1 MMDMSVMQS
10 SSGLSLMAHHHHQ
23 QQVHQAMQ
31 HHHHHQQQQ
40 AHLNHHQ
47 MTSPNG
53 KSPIGLPDHIKRPM
67 NAFMVWSRL
76 QRRKIAQDN
85 PKMHNSEISKRLG
98 KSIEIKFNYFIR
110 TSKLTFEFYKN
121 WIKGAEWKLLN
132 EDDKRPFIDE
142 AKRLRALHMK
152 EHPDYKY
159 RPRRKPKPSVA
170 NTKTTYSF
178 PMPYSM
184 PHHHQHPAAGLDP
197 LSWLSAAQHAAA
209 VASSS
214 GAPSTSSSNN
224 SAAARYEM
232 GANNGTGAGGG
243 SQVSSNIMNSSAS
256 ASSAASLDLDK
267 SRLFGFAAAAANPYG
282 SQHHAATYYGM
293 AGLPGMPGLAGLAGL
308 SAGNNGTNGA
318 NRMSPDGDSP
328 SNRMMDGFMK
338 SSSPIGNASV
348 GASNASS
355 AAGLPTVV
363 SSSQQHSPSSALYSS
378 LMYTK
383 ASAAAAA
390 TYHQAAAA
398 AAAAGMQG
406 YPTPAGY
413 PSLDQLAGL
422 RRPVPVLY

>member
-1 MMDMSVMQS
+1 M
-10 SSGLSLMAHHHHQ
+10 
-23 QQVHQAMQ
+23 
-31 HHHHHQQQQ
+31 
-40 AHLNHHQ
+40 
-47 MTSPNG
+47 
-53 KSPIGLPDHIKRPM
+53 
-67 NAFMVWSRL
+67 
-76 QRRKIAQDN
+76 
-85 PKMHNSEISKRLG
+85 
-98 KSIEIKFNYFIR
+98 
-110 TSKLTFEFYKN
+110 KLLFVNNF
-121 WIKGAEWKLLN
+121 KGAEWKLLT

-214 GAPSTSSSNN
+214 AAPSASSSNN
-224 SAAARYEM
+224 SAASHI
-232 GANNGTGAGGG
+232 NNGAAGGPQG
-243 SQVSSNIMNSSAS
+243 SSSGMNSSSS

-267 SRLFGFAAAAANPYG
+267 SRLFGFAAANPYG
-282 SQHHAATYYGM
+282 SQHHAAAYYGM
-293 AGLPGMPGLAGLAGL
+293 AALPGMPGLAGLAGL
-308 SAGNNGTNGA
+308 SAGGSGNGA
-318 NRMSPDGDSP
+318 NHRMSPESDSP
-328 SNRMMDGFMK
+328 SNRMMDGFIK
-338 SSSPIGNASV
+338 SSSPIGNASSVSTGLQSV
-348 GASNASS
+348 GSNASS
-355 AAGLPTVV
+355 AGLPVV

-383 ASAAAAA
+383 ASTAAAA

-406 YPTPAGY
+406 YPTPTGY